1 MNNEYD
7 RDTPQ
12 PTYDEMVA
20 KGYEM
25 TGEGFWIPGEDVSS
39 VQIADQA
46 EFVIVKLLLLQSG
59 ETIIS
64 KVTEEIYGGQY
75 KLTDPNIISYEEN
88 SNGETVVNYK
98 TWMPLSNT
106 RELTISGSYVVCATD
121 PLETLVENYLEKQNG

>member
-39 VQIADQA
+39 VKVA
-46 EFVIVKLLLLQSG
+46 EEATFAIVKLLLLQSG
-59 ETIIS
+59 ETIMS
-64 KVTEEIYGGQY
+64 QVSEEMYGDEY
-75 KLTDPNIISYEEN
+75 KLINPQIVTYKEN
-88 SNGETVVNYK
+88 SSGETVVSFK
-98 TWMPLSNT
+98 DWMPLSNSRT
-106 RELTISGSYVVCATD
+106 LKISKSYVVCATD
-121 PLETLVENYLEKQNG
+121 PLETLVENYLEQQNG